1 MGCGPSKQTK
11 CTHIDSYYS
20 PVPRKNS
27 KHVVHP
33 PQNKDDKYNV
43 VGLKSTTLGSV
54 DEKSHCNYGNNGF
67 MKFSNDNK
75 VSESV
80 SFKTQN
86 KDVAEEAKACSN
98 LIEQKLS
105 KAMIFPKSSAITSP
119 CELETINTWE
129 LMEGLEDTINP
140 LRSPIHFRS
149 FSFDICSNSNH
160 VAVEIDPHRNS
171 SFIET
176 SSALCKPFWLQG
188 ELRSNLKPVA
198 SNFDDRVISS
208 LFHNGNDGVPVMD
221 FKAENELVFYF
232 TSLRGVRKTFEDC
245 CHVREILKGLRV
257 KVDERDLSMDS
268 GFKEELKELLGD
280 GFGKGGLLP
289 KVFLGRNYIG
299 GVEEIQKLNEEGRL
313 EKLLDCCEKIDDND
327 AVCEACGD
335 IRFVPCETCNGSCKI
350 YCEDNEEEEEA
361 EDCETSQYG
370 FWRCPD
376 CNENGLIRCP
386 ICCH

>member
-11 CTHIDSYYS
+11 CSEIDSYYS
-20 PVPRKNS
+20 PLPRKKS

-33 PQNKDDKYNV
+33 PQSKDDKYNV
-43 VGLKSTTLGSV
+43 VGFKSTTLGSL
-54 DEKSHCNYGNNGF
+54 DEKSHYNYGNNGF
-67 MKFSNDNK
+67 KKFSNDKK
-75 VSESV
+75 VSESD
-80 SFKTQN
+80 SFMTQN
-86 KDVAEEAKACSN
+86 KVVAEEAKACSN
-98 LIEQKLS
+98 LIEQKLP
-105 KAMIFPKSSAITSP
+105 KAIIFSKSSTITSS
-119 CELETINTWE
+119 CEPETINTWE

-149 FSFDICSNSNH
+149 FSFDISSDSNH
-160 VAVEIDPHRNS
+160 VAVEIDPHKSS
-171 SFIET
+171 SFVENST
-176 SSALCKPFWLQG
+176 PLYKPFWLQG
-188 ELRSNLKPVA
+188 ESRSNLKRDA
-198 SNFDDRVISS
+198 SNSS
-208 LFHNGNDGVPVMD
+208 SFHNGNDGVSVMD
-221 FKAENELVFYF
+221 FVAENKVLFYF

-257 KVDERDLSMDS
+257 KMDERDLSMHS

-289 KVFLGRNYIG
+289 SVFLGRKYIG
-299 GVEEIQKLNEEGRL
+299 GVEEIQKLNEDGRL

-350 YCEDNEEEEEA
+350 YCEDNDEEEEA
-361 EDCETSQYG
+361 EDCEAGQYG
-370 FWRCPD
+370 FWHCPD